1 MEARKTLNRA
11 GNRNFC
17 VRIESQDKAERL
29 TDEGWNIHQLAPI
42 DDGDHPTYYVEVPVS
57 YKAAPPM
64 SLKKFEILLDIHHQ
78 ELGLPWDRPVP
89 KELWTKVLVTIGN
102 QWKED

>member
-1 MEARKTLNRA
+1 MEARKTLNRP

-42 DDGDHPTYYVEVPVS
+42 DDGDHPTYY
-57 YKAAPPM
+57 
-64 SLKKFEILLDIHHQ
+64 Q